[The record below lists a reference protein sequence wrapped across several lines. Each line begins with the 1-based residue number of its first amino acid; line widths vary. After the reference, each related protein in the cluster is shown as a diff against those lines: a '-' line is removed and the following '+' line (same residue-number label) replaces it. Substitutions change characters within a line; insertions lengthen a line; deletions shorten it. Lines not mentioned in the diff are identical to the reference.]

1 MKMLNW
7 YRRAQA
13 QKISLT
19 SHKKFRVFILK
30 QALCRQEQNLQAYST
45 TRPIL

>member
-1 MKMLNW
+1 MLNW
-7 YRRAQA
+7 YRQAQA

-30 QALCRQEQNLQAYST
+30 QALCRREKNLLKYST
-45 TRPIL
+45 TLRIL